1 MGLGVVSAGVGTQ
14 PLSIAPFVTL
24 ARNEL
29 CGMVGRLTAQ
39 EGVRMTDG
47 PAPVELTSRAE
58 SQAPEFEEFVR
69 TETAGLLRSAYL
81 LTGNAASAED
91 VVQEALT
98 RLYPQW
104 SKVQNASYPL
114 AYVRRSVINTYLN
127 SVRSKSSRELVVEDV
142 GDRPSSLD
150 LAEMVTDRD
159 LVWNLLGRLG
169 ERQRTALVLR
179 YFHDWDDREIARAVG
194 CRTGTVRSLISR
206 GLAVLRA
213 EPGLGDRHA

>member
-1 MGLGVVSAGVGTQ
+1 MGLAVAPAGLGSQ
-14 PLSIAPFVTL
+14 PLPAAPFVAL
-24 ARNEL
+24 ARSEL
-29 CGMVGRLTAQ
+29 RGMVGLTTQ
-39 EGVRMTDG
+39 EGARMTDG
-47 PAPVELTSRAE
+47 PAPAEVMSLAGSR
-58 SQAPEFEEFVR
+58 APEFEEFVR

-91 VVQEALT
+91 VVQETLT
-98 RLYPQW
+98 RLYPRW

-142 GDRPSSLD
+142 GDRPSSVD

-159 LVWNLLGRLG
+159 LVWNLLGQLG

-213 EPGLGDRHA
+213 DDRLGDAHA